1 MKMSFQFNKTM
12 WAKAFCL
19 YDGSNGGIS
28 YRVTLK
34 DGTEIK
40 SGNWSN
46 TYDQDGTWI
55 IPYTKPR
62 IEKEVKQVR
71 GKRGR

>member
-1 MKMSFQFNKTM
+1 MNFNKTT

-28 YRVTLK
+28 YRVTLN
-34 DGTEIK
+34 DGIEIK

-46 TYDQDGTWI
+46 TYDQDGNWI

>member
-1 MKMSFQFNKTM
+1 MSFQFNKTQ

-19 YDGSNGGIS
+19 YDGTKGGIS

-40 SGNWSN
+40 AGNWEK
-46 TYDQDGTWI
+46 TYDQDGTWV
-55 IPYTKPR
+55 IPYTKTR
-62 IEKEVKQVR
+62 IEKDVTEKKIR
-71 GKRGR
+71 NKYK

>member
-1 MKMSFQFNKTM
+1 MNFNKTE

-28 YRVTLK
+28 YRVTLN

>member
-1 MKMSFQFNKTM
+1 MSFQFNRTN

-28 YRVTLK
+28 YRVTLN

-62 IEKEVKQVR
+62 IEKDVTDKKIR
-71 GKRGR
+71 NKYK